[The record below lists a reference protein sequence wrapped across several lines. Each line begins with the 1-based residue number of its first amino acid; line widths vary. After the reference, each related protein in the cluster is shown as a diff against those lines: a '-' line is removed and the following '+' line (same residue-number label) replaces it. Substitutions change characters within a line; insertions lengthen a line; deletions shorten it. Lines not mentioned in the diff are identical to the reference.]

1 MALFVDQDNPY
12 SSTLA
17 NSFYNEF
24 AKNSQNTIIIKRYI
38 RGQPSNLPQEANS
51 AHEQDAQLQLIYFAG
66 YSDDFDGL
74 RITLHNMQNYS
85 WAANVMMMGGDGLS
99 NLGGYQNGYTHFL
112 MTAFTFPDTWHVL
125 GQSDPPFFSS
135 YSADFGGNFPPPS
148 STPGPTPYGYIRPTS
163 GSVLSYDAAEMLSNA
178 AVALSKQTQN
188 KLLTMSNL
196 QQVLLSP
203 NTNNTYQ
210 EISGQIRIGL
220 SGDPINKAVLVLS
233 VDPSGCTHLVAIYG
247 DFLKDNASPDP
258 QTFSTTDC
266 S

>member
-1 MALFVDQDNPY
+1 MNLPKFSEYDHHKKVY
-12 SSTLA
+12 SWTT
-17 NSFYNEF
+17 
-24 AKNSQNTIIIKRYI
+24 K
-38 RGQPSNLPQEANS
+38 NLPQEANS
-51 AHEQDAQLQLIYFAG
+51 AHEQDAQLQFIYFAG

-74 RITLHNMQNYS
+74 RMTLHNMQNYS

-148 STPGPTPYGYIRPTS
+148 LTPGPTPYGYIRPTS

-188 KLLTMSNL
+188 KLLTM
-196 QQVLLSP
+196 QQTFNKYCSLP
-203 NTNNTYQ
+203 IQT
-210 EISGQIRIGL
+210 IPIR
-220 SGDPINKAVLVLS
+220 KS
-233 VDPSGCTHLVAIYG
+233 VDRSES
-247 DFLKDNASPDP
+247 DFQVTRLIK
-258 QTFSTTDC
+258 QFLC
-266 S
+266 SRLILADVHIW